1 MATLKKEKR
10 QPINWMV
17 SEVTKIKMPKM
28 KENEIEQLINEQFL
42 CRIAFRGDLQPYIA
56 PFQYVV
62 LDGALYF
69 HFTDYG
75 KKMSFFKQ
83 ETLVCVEIERY
94 TPNLSE
100 YQFVVLT
107 GKLRLV
113 ADHEERKMAIEKMAE
128 SGELRLSPN
137 FLVAHGFSQ
146 GSDWGDFSDEKP
158 ILIIKL
164 DEVTEKTGLKSP

>member
-1 MATLKKEKR
+1 
-10 QPINWMV
+10 MV
-17 SEVTKIKMPKM
+17 SEVTKVKMPKM
-28 KENEIEQLINEQFL
+28 KENEIEQLVREQFL

-62 LDGALYF
+62 VNGTLYF

-83 ETLVCVEIERY
+83 ETPVCVEIERY

-100 YQFVVLT
+100 YEFVVLT
-107 GKLRLV
+107 GKLKLV
-113 ADHEERKMAIEKMAE
+113 ENRKERKKAIKKMAE
-128 SGELRLSPN
+128 VGKQKLSPN

-146 GSDWGDFSDEKP
+146 GSEWGTFTENKP

-164 DEVTEKTGLKSP
+164 DEVAEKIGLKSP

>member
-1 MATLKKEKR
+1 ML
-10 QPINWMV
+10 V
-17 SEVTKIKMPKM
+17 LVVTKVEMPKM
-28 KENEIEQLINEQFL
+28 KEAEIEQLIGEQFL
-42 CRIAFRGDLQPYIA
+42 CRIAFKGDLQPYIA
-56 PFQYVV
+56 PFQYAYVK
-62 LDGALYF
+62 GILYF

-83 ETLVCVEIERY
+83 ETPVCVEIERY

-100 YQFVVLT
+100 YGFVVVT

-113 ADHEERKMAIEKMAE
+113 EDQEERKMAIEEMAE
-128 SGELRLSPN
+128 VGKQKISKN

-146 GSDWGDFSDEKP
+146 GSDWTDFTADKP

-164 DEVTEKTGLKSP
+164 DEVSEKIGLKSP

>member
-1 MATLKKEKR
+1 
-10 QPINWMV
+10 MV
-17 SEVTKIKMPKM
+17 SEVTRIKMPKM
-28 KENEIEQLINEQFL
+28 EENEIEQLVSEQFL
-42 CRIAFRGDLQPYIA
+42 CRIAFRGDFQPYIA

-62 LDGALYF
+62 IDGTPYF

-83 ETLVCVEIERY
+83 ETPVCVEIERY
-94 TPNLSE
+94 TPNLSA

-113 ADHEERKMAIEKMAE
+113 EDREERKRAIEKMAE
-128 SGELRLSPN
+128 AGKQRLSPN
-137 FLVAHGFSQ
+137 FLVAHGFPQ
-146 GSDWGDFSDEKP
+146 GSGWDDFSNEKP

>member
-1 MATLKKEKR
+1 M
-10 QPINWMV
+10 
-17 SEVTKIKMPKM
+17 SEVTKVKMPKM
-28 KENEIEQLINEQFL
+28 KENEIEQLVREQFL

-62 LDGALYF
+62 VNGTLYF

-75 KKMSFFKQ
+75 KKMGFFKQ
-83 ETLVCVEIERY
+83 ETPVCVEIERY

-100 YQFVVLT
+100 YEFVVLT
-107 GKLRLV
+107 GKLKLV
-113 ADHEERKMAIEKMAE
+113 ENRKERKKAIEKMAE
-128 SGELRLSPN
+128 VGKQKLSPN

-146 GSDWGDFSDEKP
+146 GSEWGAFAENKS

-164 DEVTEKTGLKSP
+164 DEVSEKIGLKSP

>member
-1 MATLKKEKR
+1 
-10 QPINWMV
+10 MV
-17 SEVTKIKMPKM
+17 SEVTKVKMPKM
-28 KENEIEQLINEQFL
+28 KENEIEQLVREQFL
-42 CRIAFRGDLQPYIA
+42 CRIAFRGDQQPYIA

-62 LDGALYF
+62 ANGTLYF

-83 ETLVCVEIERY
+83 ETPVCVEIERY

-107 GKLRLV
+107 GKLILV
-113 ADHEERKMAIEKMAE
+113 EDREERKMAIRKMAE
-128 SGELRLSPN
+128 AGKQKLSPN

-146 GSDWGDFSDEKP
+146 GSDWGAFTADKP

>member
-1 MATLKKEKR
+1 M
-10 QPINWMV
+10 
-17 SEVTKIKMPKM
+17 TKVEMPKM
-28 KENEIEQLINEQFL
+28 KENEIEELIREQFL
-42 CRIAFRGDLQPYIA
+42 CRIAFKGNLQPYIA
-56 PFQYVV
+56 PFQYAYVK
-62 LDGALYF
+62 GILYF

-83 ETLVCVEIERY
+83 ETPVCVEIERY

-100 YQFVVLT
+100 YGFVVLT

-113 ADHEERKMAIEKMAE
+113 EDQEERKKAIEKMVE
-128 SGELRLSPN
+128 VGKQKISKN
-137 FLVAHGFSQ
+137 FLLAHGFSQ
-146 GSDWGDFSDEKP
+146 GSDWTDFTADKP

>member
-1 MATLKKEKR
+1 M
-10 QPINWMV
+10 
-17 SEVTKIKMPKM
+17 TKVKMPKM
-28 KENEIEQLINEQFL
+28 DENEIEKLVSEQFL
-42 CRIAFRGDLQPYIA
+42 CRIAFRGDFQPYIA
-56 PFQYVV
+56 PFQYVII
-62 LDGALYF
+62 DGALYF

-83 ETLVCVEIERY
+83 ETPVCVEIERY

-100 YQFVVLT
+100 YQFVVLA

-113 ADHEERKMAIEKMAE
+113 EDLEERKMAIEKMAE
-128 SGELRLSPN
+128 AGKQRLSPN

-158 ILIIKL
+158 ILILKL

>member
-1 MATLKKEKR
+1 LL
-10 QPINWMV
+10 V
-17 SEVTKIKMPKM
+17 LEVTKVEMPKM
-28 KENEIEQLINEQFL
+28 KEKEIEQLIREQLL
-42 CRIAFRGDLQPYIA
+42 CRIAFKGTLHPYIA

-62 LDGALYF
+62 VNGALYF

-83 ETLVCVEIERY
+83 ETPVCVEIERY

-100 YQFVVLT
+100 YGFVVLT

-113 ADHEERKMAIEKMAE
+113 EDQEERKKAIEKMAE
-128 SGELRLSPN
+128 GGKQKLSPN
-137 FLVAHGFSQ
+137 FLLAHGFSQ
-146 GSDWGDFSDEKP
+146 GSDWTDFTADKP

-164 DEVTEKTGLKSP
+164 DEVTERIGLKSP

>member
-1 MATLKKEKR
+1 
-10 QPINWMV
+10 MV
-17 SEVTKIKMPKM
+17 SEVTKVKMPKM
-28 KENEIEQLINEQFL
+28 KENEIEQLVREQFL
-42 CRIAFRGDLQPYIA
+42 CRIAFRGDQQPYIA

-62 LDGALYF
+62 ANGTLYF

-83 ETLVCVEIERY
+83 ETPVCVEIERY

-113 ADHEERKMAIEKMAE
+113 EDREERKMAIKKMAE
-128 SGELRLSPN
+128 VGRQRLSPN

-146 GSDWGDFSDEKP
+146 GSDWGAFTADKP
-158 ILIIKL
+158 ILVMKL

>member
-1 MATLKKEKR
+1 
-10 QPINWMV
+10 MV
-17 SEVTKIKMPKM
+17 SEVTKVKMPKM
-28 KENEIEQLINEQFL
+28 KENEIEKLVSEQFL

-56 PFQYVV
+56 PFQYVAI
-62 LDGALYF
+62 DGILYF

-83 ETLVCVEIERY
+83 ETPVCVEIERY
-94 TPNLSE
+94 TSNLSE

-107 GKLRLV
+107 GKLTLV
-113 ADHEERKMAIEKMAE
+113 EDIEERKMAIRKMAE
-128 SGELRLSPN
+128 VGKQKLSPN

-146 GSDWGDFSDEKP
+146 GSDWSAFSEDKP